1 MDTTEALQVLN
12 LPPDASEQEIRRK
25 WFREYQALSAA
36 LLELDDERQRPL
48 LEARLA
54 RLNEARDVLLGN
66 GSQAETGLSGVSSE
80 ELPPQ
85 VIVLLYQANGQEGIC
100 TRQIGGQ
107 DIVIAFESL
116 FGAKKYAQRLAQQ
129 GLPKPVAERFDTQEI
144 VDFCRAGGYGL
155 MVVPASEVLEPLPE
169 STEAARNW
177 QGKS

>member
-1 MDTTEALQVLN
+1 MDTTEAFQVLN

-80 ELPPQ
+80 ELPP
-85 VIVLLYQANGQEGIC
+85 
-100 TRQIGGQ
+100 
-107 DIVIAFESL
+107 
-116 FGAKKYAQRLAQQ
+116 K
-129 GLPKPVAERFDTQEI
+129 
-144 VDFCRAGGYGL
+144 
-155 MVVPASEVLEPLPE
+155 
-169 STEAARNW
+169 
-177 QGKS
+177 